1 MLGGT
6 QGYSTGMFSSG
17 RDMNNRG
24 IIKIIIS
31 VHSIFLIHS
40 YSIAFL
46 WSIQYS
52 FGIAYVNTLLVFS
65 GRMGLSI
72 YHNFNLFKLVQF
84 NEQKNK
90 LGVSVE

>member
-1 MLGGT
+1 M
-6 QGYSTGMFSSG
+6 
-17 RDMNNRG
+17 
-24 IIKIIIS
+24 IIS
-31 VHSIFLIHS
+31 AHSIFLIHS

-52 FGIAYVNTLLVFS
+52 FGIAYVNTLLVFL
-65 GRMGLSI
+65 GRMGLRI
-72 YHNFNLFKLVQF
+72 YHNFNLFKGVQF